1 MNAFLIKNRFWNS
14 GVALLYQST
23 QAGITKCCRLGGIS
37 CRHLFSTPLEAGKS
51 KSKLPVDG
59 RPGEGSHSGL
69 QSAALPPC
77 GLPWVTESPGC

>member
-1 MNAFLIKNRFWNS
+1 MNAFHKEQILEFRCSIATSPPGWHNKTLQTGWRS
-14 GVALLYQST
+14 S
-23 QAGITKCCRLGGIS
+23 R
-37 CRHLFSTPLEAGKS
+37 RLFSTPLEAGKS

-77 GLPWVTESPGC
+77 GLPWVTGEPRGC